1 MFLIAPCNIESVC
14 SNPHLLQSTQIT
26 DTYSDPTPPSATWLE
41 FLRATPISNRY
52 QQWNYKLN
60 HPGHSTWYLP
70 SHTYNTYAWLVPD
83 LYHLHPRL
91 PPPGVLPVL
100 QVKEYMIGVRKEKP
114 LIMKCIT
121 PVAVVD
127 IPNPANL
134 RMATRRFLQVTIPPC
149 ISHSS
154 NVRRA
159 LYAALFTLLLIKYS
173 APGVQLFLSAAM
185 FCFFSHAGK
194 QTFSW
199 LFPLDWPGWLL
210 CWFVY
215 ISLITPLP
223 KLSGPPF
230 TIIYV
235 LLSCFKE
242 RTMH

>member
-41 FLRATPISNRY
+41 FLRAIPISNRY
-52 QQWNYKLN
+52 QQWNYRLN

-149 ISHSS
+149 ISLSS
-154 NVRRA
+154 NVGGHC
-159 LYAALFTLLLIKYS
+159 I
-173 APGVQLFLSAAM
+173 
-185 FCFFSHAGK
+185 
-194 QTFSW
+194 
-199 LFPLDWPGWLL
+199 LL
-210 CWFVY
+210 CLHYCSSSIQPQEYNYFWVLPCFVFF
-215 ISLITPLP
+215 LMLEN
-223 KLSGPPF
+223 KLSRG
-230 TIIYV
+230 
-235 LLSCFKE
+235 CF
-242 RTMH
+242 H